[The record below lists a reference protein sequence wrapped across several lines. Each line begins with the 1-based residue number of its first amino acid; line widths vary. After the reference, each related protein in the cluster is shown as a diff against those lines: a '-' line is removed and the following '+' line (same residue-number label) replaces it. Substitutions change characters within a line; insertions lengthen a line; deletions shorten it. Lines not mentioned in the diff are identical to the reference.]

1 MRTVF
6 ASIAFLLSLALGT
19 SARDSNAY
27 ITAAVRD
34 VLVCQQDAWNGHDLE
49 GFMSGY
55 WNSPNLTFFSGA
67 NVTTGWQDTLERY
80 RKEYQSEGREMGS
93 FSFQS
98 SK

>member
-1 MRTVF
+1 MRTL
-6 ASIAFLLSLALGT
+6 IAGIAVLLIVTLDT
-19 SARDSNAY
+19 SAQDSNAQ
-27 ITAAVRD
+27 IKAAVRD